1 MRVKRREFPLHQLG
15 KEARGGPFG
24 TEFKT
29 MRTTDNSFYWLTT
42 DFVME
47 GCCKT
52 VRGPWTSANPAWLQ
66 ATIYPDSNDI
76 RVKAYGVKQVS
87 VWLGRNLK
95 GDGMIDFSKK
105 VSFRVND
112 KQVLKE
118 ETVRPSLSVLLE
130 DLYRRGDRQR
140 VYLARLDWP
149 ATEK

>member
-1 MRVKRREFPLHQLG
+1 M
-15 KEARGGPFG
+15 
-24 TEFKT
+24 
-29 MRTTDNSFYWLTT
+29 
-42 DFVME
+42 
-47 GCCKT
+47 
-52 VRGPWTSANPAWLQ
+52 Q

-76 RVKAYGVKQVS
+76 RVKAYGVKLVS

-149 ATEK
+149 ASEK